1 MACRCASRPSDA
13 RRAGDAAS
21 SGDYIEPAPRR
32 ICGEGLHMTDRSPE
46 VDREVR
52 RRRIRFRAWHRG
64 TREMDLIMGGFADA
78 ALPRLS
84 DAELDQFE
92 HLLDLPDPVVFAW
105 LAGMEAVPAA
115 QDTPLLR
122 KVRAF
127 RVHEAPLH
135 V

>member
-1 MACRCASRPSDA
+1 
-13 RRAGDAAS
+13 
-21 SGDYIEPAPRR
+21 
-32 ICGEGLHMTDRSPE
+32 MTENSPE

-64 TREMDLIMGGFADA
+64 TREMDLLMGGFADVELA
-78 ALPRLS
+78 QLD

-105 LAGMEAVPAA
+105 LAGLEDVPAEEQTA
-115 QDTPLLR
+115 FFD

-127 RVHEAPLH
+127 RVHAAPIN

>member
-1 MACRCASRPSDA
+1 MSENST
-13 RRAGDAAS
+13 
-21 SGDYIEPAPRR
+21 E
-32 ICGEGLHMTDRSPE
+32 E
-46 VDREVR
+46 DREVR

-64 TREMDLIMGGFADA
+64 TREMDLLMGGFADA
-78 ALPRLS
+78 ELAVLS

-92 HLLDLPDPVVFAW
+92 HLLDLPDPQVFAW
-105 LAGMEAVPAA
+105 LAGMEDVPAEEE
-115 QDTPLLR
+115 TPLLK

>member
-1 MACRCASRPSDA
+1 
-13 RRAGDAAS
+13 
-21 SGDYIEPAPRR
+21 
-32 ICGEGLHMTDRSPE
+32 MTDNSPE

-64 TREMDLIMGGFADA
+64 IREMDLLMGGFADA
-78 ALPRLS
+78 ELAQLA
-84 DAELDQFE
+84 DVELDQFE
-92 HLLDLPDPVVFAW
+92 HLLDLPDPQVFAW
-105 LAGMEAVPAA
+105 LAGIEDVPAA
-115 QDTPLLR
+115 ENTPLLK